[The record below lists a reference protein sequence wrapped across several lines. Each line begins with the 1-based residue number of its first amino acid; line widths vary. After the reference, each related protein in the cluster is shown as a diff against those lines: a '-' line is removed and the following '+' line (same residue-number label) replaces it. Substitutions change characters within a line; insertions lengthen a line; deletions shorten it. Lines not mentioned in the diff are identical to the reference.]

1 VRASLGWFDPMGVS
15 AALGRGRSLSV
26 PDMARAGRRV
36 LSVCFF
42 GILPVSLLL
51 VILVGSFHIGT
62 SAWSIDF
69 DGNFYT
75 PAREIVHGLSPYHP
89 DALMRVRHAV
99 ANGHKPDEFQK
110 GVFVAY
116 PAPALLL
123 GVPFQY
129 LPLAL
134 AQWLWIGCMLGA
146 GALALRVAGVRDW
159 RVYGAALLT
168 PAAVSSLMLGA
179 VDLVLVLGLALCWR
193 WREHAGRAGL
203 ALGAIIAL
211 KLLAAP
217 LIAWLLVTRRWRAA
231 AFASATSIS
240 LLVGGWALIGFHG
253 FTGYQ
258 HLLSILTDI
267 ESNRGYSLVAFAN
280 AIGISGSAAALAP
293 YVAGAVALA
302 AMWVVSRRR
311 EGADEA
317 TFLLGV
323 LSVLAFSPIVWHHY
337 LLLLFVP
344 LAIYSPRLSRIWCLP
359 LACWIGWKGAFY
371 YTGSFERTVFWLV
384 LAGIVA
390 WMLTR
395 ERAGD
400 DGAVAPAD
408 DAALSRQLA
417 L

>member
-1 VRASLGWFDPMGVS
+1 MGVS

-36 LSVCFF
+36 LSVGFF
-42 GILPVSLLL
+42 GILPVALLL

-89 DALMRVRHAV
+89 DALMRVRDAV

-146 GALALRVAGVRDW
+146 GALALRIAGVRDW

-231 AFASATSIS
+231 AIACATS
-240 LLVGGWALIGFHG
+240 
-253 FTGYQ
+253 
-258 HLLSILTDI
+258 
-267 ESNRGYSLVAFAN
+267 
-280 AIGISGSAAALAP
+280 AALC
-293 YVAGAVALA
+293 
-302 AMWVVSRRR
+302 SRRL
-311 EGADEA
+311 GADRLPRDHGLPA
-317 TFLLGV
+317 PALG
-323 LSVLAFSPIVWHHY
+323 ADRHREQ
-337 LLLLFVP
+337 
-344 LAIYSPRLSRIWCLP
+344 PRL
-359 LACWIGWKGAFY
+359 LARG
-371 YTGSFERTVFWLV
+371 L
-384 LAGIVA
+384 
-390 WMLTR
+390 R
-395 ERAGD
+395 ERARDLRLGRAARAVRRRRGRARRD
-400 DGAVAPAD
+400 VDREPAPRGRRRGGLPARGAGGARVLADRLAPLSRAAVRAAGGAAPALRPVWALPMLFWLAPD
-408 DAALSRQLA
+408 TGTIASTGWFEPRRVRARARRVLCAWALVGDAGRATGIAARCADGSITLA
-417 L
+417 

>member
-1 VRASLGWFDPMGVS
+1 
-15 AALGRGRSLSV
+15 
-26 PDMARAGRRV
+26 MARAGRRV
-36 LSVCFF
+36 LTLCVF
-42 GILPVSLLL
+42 GILPVVLLL
-51 VILVGSFHIGT
+51 VILIGSYHYGT

-69 DGNFYT
+69 DGNFFT

-89 DALMRVRHAV
+89 DALVRVRHAV

-129 LPLAL
+129 LPLVV
-134 AQWLWIGCMLGA
+134 AQWLWIGCMLAA

-217 LIAWLLVTRRWRAA
+217 LIAWLLVTRRFRAA
-231 AFASATSIS
+231 AVACATSAA
-240 LLVGGWALIGFHG
+240 LLVGGWAAIGFHG
-253 FTGYQ
+253 FTGYS
-258 HLLSILTDI
+258 HLLSVLTDI
-267 ESNRGYSLVAFAN
+267 ESSRGYSAVAFAN
-280 AIGISGSAAALAP
+280 TLGVGGSAAALAP

-302 AMWVVSRRR
+302 AMWRVSRRR

-317 TFLLGV
+317 AFLLGV
-323 LSVLAFSPIVWHHY
+323 LAVLTFSPIVWHHY
-337 LLLLFVP
+337 LLLLLVP
-344 LAIYSPRLSRIWCLP
+344 LAIYSPRLTRIWCLP

-371 YTGSFERTVFWLV
+371 YTGWFERTVFWLV
-384 LAGIVA
+384 VAGIVA

-395 ERAGD
+395 ERAGEPL
-400 DGAVAPAD
+400 AAPLDVPAP
-408 DAALSRQLA
+408 SGRLA

>member
-1 VRASLGWFDPMGVS
+1 VS
-15 AALGRGRSLSV
+15 AALGRGRTLSAH
-26 PDMARAGRRV
+26 DLARAGRRV
-36 LSVCFF
+36 LSVCVF
-42 GILPVSLLL
+42 GVLPVALLL
-51 VILVGSFHIGT
+51 VILIGSFRIGT

-69 DGNFYT
+69 DGNFYK

-99 ANGHKPDEFQK
+99 ANGHKPDEFQQ

-134 AQWLWIGCMLGA
+134 AQWLWIGCMLAA
-146 GALALRVAGVRDW
+146 GALALRIAGVRDW

-203 ALGAIIAL
+203 ALGGIIAL

-231 AFASATSIS
+231 AVACVTSAV
-240 LLVGGWALIGFHG
+240 LLLGGWALIGFHG
-253 FTGYQ
+253 ITGYQ
-258 HLLSILTDI
+258 HLLSVLTDI
-267 ESNRGYSLVAFAN
+267 ESSRGYSPVAFAN
-280 AIGISGSAAALAP
+280 ALGVSGPAALLAP
-293 YVAGAVALA
+293 YAAGAVALA
-302 AMWVVSRRR
+302 AMWIVSRRH

-323 LSVLAFSPIVWHHY
+323 LAVLAFSPIVWHHY
-337 LLLLFVP
+337 LLLLLVP
-344 LAIYSPRLSRIWCLP
+344 LAIYSPRLTPIWCLP

-371 YTGSFERTVFWLV
+371 YTGWFERTIFWLV

-395 ERAGD
+395 ERARA
-400 DGAVAPAD
+400 DGLAGRDLIAETPA
-408 DAALSRQLA
+408 AG
-417 L
+417 

>member
-1 VRASLGWFDPMGVS
+1 
-15 AALGRGRSLSV
+15 
-26 PDMARAGRRV
+26 MARAGRRV
-36 LSVCFF
+36 LSVCVF
-42 GILPVSLLL
+42 GILPVGLLL
-51 VILVGSFHIGT
+51 VILVGSFHIHT

-69 DGNFYT
+69 DGNFYK
-75 PAREIVHGLSPYHP
+75 PAREIVNGLSPYHP
-89 DALMRVRHAV
+89 DALMRVRQAV
-99 ANGHKPDEFQK
+99 AHGHKPDEYQK

-134 AQWLWIGCMLGA
+134 AQWLWIGCMLAA
-146 GALALRVAGVRDW
+146 GGLALRVAGVRDW

-217 LIAWLLVTRRWRAA
+217 LIAWLLVTRRFRAA
-231 AFASATSIS
+231 AVACASSAA
-240 LLVGGWALIGFHG
+240 LLLGGWALIGFDG
-253 FTGYQ
+253 FTGYK
-258 HLLSILTDI
+258 HLLDVLTDI
-267 ESNRGYSLVAFAN
+267 ESSRGYSPVALAELV
-280 AIGISGSAAALAP
+280 GISSSAAALAP
-293 YVAGAVALA
+293 YAAGVAALA
-302 AMWVVSRRR
+302 AMWRVSRRR
-311 EGADEA
+311 VGGDEA
-317 TFLLGV
+317 AFLLGV

-337 LLLLFVP
+337 LLLVLVP
-344 LAIYSPRLSRIWCLP
+344 LAVYSPRLTRIWCLP

-371 YTGSFERTVFWLV
+371 YTGWFERTVFWLV

-395 ERAGD
+395 ERAG
-400 DGAVAPAD
+400 G
-408 DAALSRQLA
+408 DAAAAPLEGVPPSGQLA